1 MGVFRM
7 EQTKIASYCK
17 EPSLCPIFST
27 CKKKFK
33 PPRKLFGTVESDRCT
48 SRPVPFVSL
57 HYKED
62 DSIGGYLSKMAR
74 EEHMLRVGAGE
85 RVD

>member
-1 MGVFRM
+1 M
-7 EQTKIASYCK
+7 EQTNIASYCK

-33 PPRKLFGTVESDRCT
+33 PHKILHGAANYEGCT
-48 SRPVPFVSL
+48 SRPVPCVSL
-57 HYKED
+57 RFRED

>member
-1 MGVFRM
+1 M

-17 EPSLCPIFST
+17 EPNVCPIFST

-33 PPRKLFGTVESDRCT
+33 PQKILYGAANYASCT

-74 EEHMLRVGAGE
+74 EEHMLRIGAGE

>member
-1 MGVFRM
+1 M
-7 EQTKIASYCK
+7 
-17 EPSLCPIFST
+17 
-27 CKKKFK
+27 
-33 PPRKLFGTVESDRCT
+33 ESDKCT